1 MDIHH
6 EMIIHNTP
14 GRVYEALTQASDISI
29 WMGAPV
35 TGKAQVGEVIA
46 IQFDK
51 RTMKL
56 KITAL
61 EAVRR
66 VQWRV
71 IEPMWPVEGIDQEQ
85 VVTWTLEPYEENTL
99 VSLRM
104 EGWPRDDGVY
114 ASVSYKWASFMM
126 RLKVYL
132 GDTRE
137 IEGFLVRQAG

>member
-6 EMIIHNTP
+6 EMIVHNTP
-14 GRVYEALTQASDISI
+14 ERVYGALTQTEHLSV
-29 WMGAPV
+29 WLGAPV
-35 TGKAQVGEVIA
+35 AGQAEVGAVIA
-46 IQFDK
+46 IQFER

-56 KITAL
+56 EITVL
-61 EAVRR
+61 EAGRR

-71 IEPMWPVEGIDQEQ
+71 LEPMWPMEGIDQAQ
-85 VVTWTLEPYEENTL
+85 LVTWTLEPYEVNTL
-99 VSLRM
+99 VSFRM

-137 IEGFLVRQAG
+137 IDGFMVRQM

>member
-14 GRVYEALTQASDISI
+14 GQVYGALTRLGDLEV

-35 TGKAQVGEVIA
+35 RGEPEIGSVIE
-46 IQFDK
+46 IQFGQ

-56 KITAL
+56 EITAL
-61 EAVRR
+61 EVGKM

-71 IEPMWPVEGIDQEQ
+71 IEPMWPMEGIEQEQ
-85 VVTWTLEPYEENTL
+85 VVTWTLEPYEVNTL

-104 EGWPRDDGVY
+104 QGWPRDNGVY

-126 RLKVYL
+126 RLKVYM

-137 IEGFLVRQAG
+137 IDGFMVRQN

>member
-14 GRVYEALTQASDISI
+14 ERVYEALTNMNDLKI

-35 TGKAQVGEVIA
+35 VGQVQAGAVIE
-46 IQFDK
+46 IQFPS

-56 KITAL
+56 EITGL
-61 EAVRR
+61 EAGRR

-71 IEPMWPVEGIDQEQ
+71 IEPMWPMEGISQAQ
-85 VVTWTLEPYEENTL
+85 VITWTLEPYEVNTL
-99 VSLRM
+99 VSFRM

-126 RLKVYL
+126 RLKVYM

-137 IEGFLVRQAG
+137 IEGFMVRQG

>member
-1 MDIHH
+1 MDIHL

-14 GRVYEALTQASDISI
+14 KRVYEALTNMDDLEV

-35 TGKAQVGEVIA
+35 LGRAEVGAVIE
-46 IQFDK
+46 IQFQPRK
-51 RTMKL
+51 MKL
-56 KITAL
+56 ETIVL
-61 EAVRR
+61 EAGRR

-71 IEPMWPVEGIDQEQ
+71 IEPMWPMEGIDQAQ
-85 VVTWTLEPYEENTL
+85 VITWTLEPFEVNTL

-126 RLKVYL
+126 RLKVYM

-137 IEGFLVRQAG
+137 IEGFMVRQV

>member
-14 GRVYEALTQASDISI
+14 EQVYKALTNADDLSV

-35 TGKAQVGEVIA
+35 VGRAEAGVVIE
-46 IQFDK
+46 IQFDR

-56 KITAL
+56 EITGLDAG
-61 EAVRR
+61 RR

-71 IEPMWPVEGIDQEQ
+71 VEPMWPMDGIDQTQ
-85 VVTWTLEPYEENTL
+85 TVTWTLEAYEVNTL
-99 VSLRM
+99 LSLRM
-104 EGWPRDDGVY
+104 DGWPRDDGVY
-114 ASVSYKWASFMM
+114 ASVSYKWASFMF

-137 IEGFLVRQAG
+137 IDGFLVRPG

>member
-6 EMIIHNTP
+6 EMIVHSP
-14 GRVYEALTQASDISI
+14 PERVYEALTQIDDLGV
-29 WMGAPV
+29 WFGAPV
-35 TGKAQVGEVIA
+35 AGRAEIGAVIE
-46 IQFDK
+46 IQFD
-51 RTMKL
+51 RGTLKL
-56 KITAL
+56 EISGLDAG
-61 EAVRR
+61 RR

-71 IEPMWPVEGIDQEQ
+71 VEPMWPMEGIDQIQ
-85 VVTWTLEPYEENTL
+85 IVTWTLAPYEVNTL
-99 VSLRM
+99 VSFRM

-137 IEGFLVRQAG
+137 IDGFMVRQG